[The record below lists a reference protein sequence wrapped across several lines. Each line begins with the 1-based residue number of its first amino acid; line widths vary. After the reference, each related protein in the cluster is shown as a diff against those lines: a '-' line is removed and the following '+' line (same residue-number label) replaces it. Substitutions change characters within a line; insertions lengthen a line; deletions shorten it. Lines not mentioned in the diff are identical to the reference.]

1 MNIEPEKPYPI
12 YTLLEI
18 AGLLD
23 AELRISKDADQDV
36 RIEGLA
42 SLASATE
49 NKVSFLANAKYRSEL
64 SSTRAAAVILSA
76 EDAEYSPVA
85 CLIHEEPYLAYA
97 KLSHYFN
104 PRPKPPLGIHPSA
117 VISSNVK
124 IGDNFSIGPGVV
136 ILDHVV
142 IGNNVVISSNS
153 VIENGVTIGDN
164 VTLMANVIL
173 NFGVKVGSR
182 VVIQSGTVIGSDGF
196 GYAPSALLGEPT
208 AWQKIA
214 HCGSVV
220 IGDRVEI
227 GANTTI
233 DRGVLDDTLIADDVI
248 IDNQVHIAHNVK
260 VGAGT
265 AIAGCTGIAGSTT
278 VGEDCRIAG
287 GVGITGHISIAD
299 RVSILSMT
307 RVTGSI
313 KQAGTFASG
322 TSTQEVTKWR
332 KSAARLNQLDELH
345 KRVKALENEKNR

>member
-1 MNIEPEKPYPI
+1 MNIQSEKPYPI

-18 AGLLD
+18 ADLLD
-23 AELRISKDADQDV
+23 AELRISNDVDKDV

-49 NKVSFLANAKYRSEL
+49 NRVSFLANVKYRAEL
-64 SSTRAAAVILSA
+64 SLTRAAAVILSA

-104 PRPKPPLGIHPSA
+104 PRPKPILGIHPSA
-117 VISSNVK
+117 VIAENVK
-124 IGDNFSIGPGVV
+124 IGDNVSIGPGVV
-136 ILDHVV
+136 ILDQVL
-142 IGNNVVISSNS
+142 IGDNVVISSNS
-153 VIENGVTIGDN
+153 VIENAVVIGDN
-164 VTLMANVIL
+164 VTLMPNVVL
-173 NFGVKVGSR
+173 NFGVKLGCG

-196 GYAPSALLGEPT
+196 GYAPSGSPKGSN

-233 DRGVLDDTLIADDVI
+233 DRGVLDDTSIADDVI

-260 VGAGT
+260 IGAGT

-278 VGEDCRIAG
+278 IGKDCRIAG
-287 GVGITGHISIAD
+287 GVGIIGHINIAD

-307 RVTGSI
+307 RVTRSI
-313 KQAGTFASG
+313 SQAGTFASG
-322 TSTQEVTKWR
+322 TSMQAVTKWR
-332 KSAARLNQLDELH
+332 KSAARLNQLDDLH
-345 KRVKALENEKNR
+345 KRVKALENKKSL

>member
-1 MNIEPEKPYPI
+1 MNIQPEKPYPI

-76 EDAEYSPVA
+76 KDAEYSPVA

-124 IGDNFSIGPGVV
+124 IGDNVSIGPGVV

-142 IGNNVVISSNS
+142 IGNNVVIFSNS

-164 VTLMANVIL
+164 VTLMANVVL

-196 GYAPSALLGEPT
+196 GYAP
-208 AWQKIA
+208 
-214 HCGSVV
+214 
-220 IGDRVEI
+220 
-227 GANTTI
+227 
-233 DRGVLDDTLIADDVI
+233 
-248 IDNQVHIAHNVK
+248 
-260 VGAGT
+260 
-265 AIAGCTGIAGSTT
+265 
-278 VGEDCRIAG
+278 
-287 GVGITGHISIAD
+287 
-299 RVSILSMT
+299 
-307 RVTGSI
+307 
-313 KQAGTFASG
+313 
-322 TSTQEVTKWR
+322 
-332 KSAARLNQLDELH
+332 AA
-345 KRVKALENEKNR
+345 